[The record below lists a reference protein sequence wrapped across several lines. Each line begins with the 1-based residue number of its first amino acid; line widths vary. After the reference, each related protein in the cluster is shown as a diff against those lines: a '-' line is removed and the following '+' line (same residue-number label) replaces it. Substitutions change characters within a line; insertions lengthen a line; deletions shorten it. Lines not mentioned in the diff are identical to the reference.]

1 MLDLILRQRKL
12 VRLCIYD
19 SMPPAWSTGAYTDL
33 MRIILDAGQREE
45 LKLVVLGS
53 FLIAFVSETFHS
65 FPEILTI

>member
-1 MLDLILRQRKL
+1 
-12 VRLCIYD
+12 
-19 SMPPAWSTGAYTDL
+19 MPPAWSTGAYTDL
-33 MRIILDAGQREE
+33 LRIILDAGQREE